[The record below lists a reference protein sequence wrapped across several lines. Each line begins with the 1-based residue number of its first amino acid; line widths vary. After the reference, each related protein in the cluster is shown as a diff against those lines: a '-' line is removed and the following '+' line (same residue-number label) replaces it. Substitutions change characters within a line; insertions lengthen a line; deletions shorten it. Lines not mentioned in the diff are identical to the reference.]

1 MVAPVVQRAGLRL
14 RSSRPSYNGLWRLGI
29 GLGDFACEWLLIMVL
44 MGGQPAQNTYS
55 HALFKVKPRL
65 SIHAATL
72 AERVDRVPWQLSS
85 SGQAW
90 DSVWWSMARVVAT
103 MCVQQCEGRF
113 GGVNTGH

>member
-1 MVAPVVQRAGLRL
+1 MVAPVVQRAGVRL

-55 HALFKVKPRL
+55 HVLFKVKPRL
-65 SIHAATL
+65 SMLLRLQSEWI
-72 AERVDRVPWQLSS
+72 VCPGSC
-85 SGQAW
+85 QAP
-90 DSVWWSMARVVAT
+90 DKLGTACRCESMARVVAT